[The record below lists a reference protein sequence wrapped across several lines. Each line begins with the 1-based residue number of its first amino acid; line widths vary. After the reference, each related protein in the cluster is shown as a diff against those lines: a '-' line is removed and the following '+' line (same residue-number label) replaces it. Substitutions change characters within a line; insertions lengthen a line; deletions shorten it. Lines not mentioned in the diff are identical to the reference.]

1 MSKLQILNFHK
12 LFKQAIVSEEGALAS
27 FTNSKQFT
35 TALVKVALVFTYFTF
50 RILLVIVISPQFF
63 SFHSS
68 TDCIPA
74 RKSLEI
80 LLSFIVYI
88 HFVYHRDGGTK
99 TFQKVLGG
107 TGRRGG
113 GRTPFQS
120 LIYKLILSQPV
131 WADYASHIY
140 TCPPA
145 VYIQRHPCT
154 SYLFVSPRKSFILKK
169 DLVSL
174 T

>member
-50 RILLVIVISPQFF
+50 RILLVIVISSWFF

-88 HFVYHRDGGTK
+88 HFVYHRDGGT
-99 TFQKVLGG
+99 
-107 TGRRGG
+107 GRMGG

-145 VYIQRHPCT
+145 VYI
-154 SYLFVSPRKSFILKK
+154 
-169 DLVSL
+169 
-174 T
+174 